1 MKVTGFTIARNVI
14 QYDYPIRE
22 AIQSILPICDHFVV
36 AVGQSQDHTLGAMQ
50 ALNSSKIQ
58 ILETQWDLRL
68 REGGRVLA
76 EETNKALA
84 AIPPDTDW
92 CFYIQGDEVIPE
104 EDLPII
110 QQAMAYYQ
118 HRDDI
123 DGLLFS
129 YRHFYG
135 SYRYIADSRKW
146 YRREIRVFKSGR
158 QVYSYRDAQGFRKG
172 ENKKLRVALIPAH
185 VHHYGWVKPPEKQ
198 MEKIKNT
205 SAFWLSDERL
215 HQKYGK
221 APDTFDYSQIDSLV
235 EFEGQHPAVMKNR
248 IENQSW
254 QFQHDIR
261 QKKYSLK
268 VRFLLWIY
276 RLTGWRV
283 GEYRNY
289 LLVEKW
295 PTPSTNP

>member
-36 AVGQSQDHTLGAMQ
+36 AVGQSQDHTLEAMQ

-158 QVYSYRDAQGFRKG
+158 QVYSYRDAQGFRRG

-289 LLVEKW
+289 QLVEKW
-295 PTPSTNP
+295 PTPSTNL

>member
-14 QYDYPIRE
+14 RYDYPILE
-22 AIQSILPICDHFVV
+22 AIQSILPICDEFVI
-36 AVGQSQDHTLGAMQ
+36 AVGDSEDDTLEVIRQ
-50 ALNSSKIQ
+50 IPSSKIQ
-58 ILETQWDLRL
+58 IIQTQWDPTL

-76 EETNKALA
+76 AETNKALA
-84 AIPPDTDW
+84 AISETTDW
-92 CFYIQGDEVIPE
+92 CFYIQGDEVIPDQ
-104 EDLPII
+104 DLPII

-118 HRDDI
+118 DRDDI
-123 DGLLFS
+123 DGLLFH

-146 YRREIRVFKSGR
+146 YRREIRIFKSGR

-172 ENKKLRVALIPAH
+172 DNQKLRVALIPAH

-215 HQKYGK
+215 KQKYGQ

-235 EFEGQHPAVMKNR
+235 EFTGAHPTVMLPR
-248 IENQSW
+248 IERQSW

-261 QKKYSLK
+261 LKKYSLK

-276 RLTGWRV
+276 KLTGWRV

-289 LLVEKW
+289 RLVEIW
-295 PTPSTNP
+295 PTP